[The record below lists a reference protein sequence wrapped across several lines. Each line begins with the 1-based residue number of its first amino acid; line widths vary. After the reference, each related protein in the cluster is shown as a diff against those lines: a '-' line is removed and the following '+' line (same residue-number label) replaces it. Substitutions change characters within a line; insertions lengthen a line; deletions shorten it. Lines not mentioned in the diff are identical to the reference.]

1 MTNTVTKDDLIA
13 MGFPKGTAQGI
24 IREAKY
30 KMVNK
35 GFSFYANK
43 RLGRV
48 PVGVVEE
55 IIGTKIMVG
64 A

>member
-1 MTNTVTKDDLIA
+1 MVTVTKNDLVKL
-13 MGFPKGTAQGI
+13 GYTVGTAQSI
-24 IREAKY
+24 IRQAKY

-35 GFSFYANK
+35 GFMLYSNR

-48 PVGVVEE
+48 PVEVVEE
-55 IIGTKIMVG
+55 IIGTKIMIG